1 MFAAPPLAEVVL
13 RDPLVLSV
21 VGVTSQ
27 LTLAI
32 ALTIALAGARR
43 TLGFRGTP
51 WWVIAQ
57 GGLVVAL
64 LAVLVRNAIGPVP
77 DPQSMN
83 LTLRLLGGAYAAGKL
98 TFFAS
103 LALGTAERLGVTV
116 SRRGQGAVPATIALA
131 AIAVA
136 LCTPQLGGVYLA
148 QGAVGFV
155 AMATCAWRLHR
166 APAALR
172 TRGTAWL
179 AAALGFYALLSLPY
193 LLGLRYRGTPA
204 AGDTWAIVG
213 YVVDRSSIVDLLGQL
228 LLGLAMLAL
237 LLEQQREV
245 ARRERANASALER
258 EGATTARLEAIGRVA
273 ATVAHELNNPLTVVV
288 ATAESLATAP
298 LDPALRRDLALIVR
312 EAMRCRHVARD
323 LLLATREESPPHT
336 EVATATIVRHAAD
349 AVRLQASAAG
359 VQLRVG
365 VRSRVHV
372 VGDQVALE
380 QAVINLLRNAI
391 DATPRGRT
399 VVVRTDVEED
409 DAVLVVEDEGSGIAP
424 AVRAS
429 LFEPLRT
436 TKAAGRGTGLG
447 LSIVRGIVQRH
458 GGTIDVASQPERAL
472 GSSFRIRLP
481 RVAEMTLVTGETTLA
496 PAGDDAGDAMRPA
509 SARSA
514 TRPSLVLPLPTIAL
528 PSPPSVT
535 PVHVPVG
542 ALPPIALIID
552 DEAGIRGILG
562 RTLSRYGY
570 EVAEAGD
577 GLEGQ
582 LALTDASRG
591 RLDVIFCDV
600 RMPRLDG
607 VQLLGWMGDACP
619 ELLARTVLLT
629 GDTVSD
635 EVRAAVARTG
645 CHVLAKPF
653 ARRDLEHTLA
663 RVHAPAA

>member
-1 MFAAPPLAEVVL
+1 MWRYSSGMSAPASLAEIVL

-21 VGVTSQ
+21 IGVVSQ

-32 ALTIALAGARR
+32 ALGIALAGARR
-43 TLGFRGTP
+43 ALDFRGTP

-57 GGLVVAL
+57 GGLAIAL
-64 LAVLVRNAIGPVP
+64 VAVLVRNVIGPTP
-77 DPQSMN
+77 GPQ
-83 LTLRLLGGAYAAGKL
+83 LDAHAVVLRVLGGTYAAGKL
-98 TFFAS
+98 VFFAA
-103 LALGTAERLGVTV
+103 LALGTVELLGDGVA
-116 SRRGQGAVPATIALA
+116 RRTRHAVFA

-136 LCTPQLGGVYLA
+136 GVGVALLTPRLGGVYYA

-155 AMATCAWRLHR
+155 AMAASAWRLHR

-179 AAALGFYALLSLPY
+179 ARALAFYALASLAY
-193 LLGLRYRGTPA
+193 LLGLRYVGEPVG
-204 AGDTWAIVG
+204 GDAWSMLVF
-213 YVVDRSSIVDLLGQL
+213 VVDRSSIVDLLGQL

-245 ARRERANASALER
+245 ERRERANASALGR

-273 ATVAHELNNPLTVVV
+273 ATVAHELNNPLTVVI
-288 ATAESLATAP
+288 ATAESLAGAP
-298 LDPALRRDLALIVR
+298 LDPALQRDLALIVR

-323 LLLATREESPPHT
+323 LLIATRDESPPHA
-336 EVATATIVRHAAD
+336 EVSTATIVRHAAD

-359 VQLRVG
+359 VQLRVV
-365 VRSRVHV
+365 VRSGVHV
-372 VGDQVALE
+372 AGDQVALE
-380 QAVINLLRNAI
+380 QAIINLLRNAI

-399 VVVRTDVEED
+399 VTVATEVAGDE
-409 DAVLVVEDEGSGIAP
+409 ALLAVEDEGSGIAP
-424 AVRAS
+424 AVRAT

-436 TKAAGRGTGLG
+436 TKAAGRGAGLG

-458 GGTIDVASQPERAL
+458 GGTIEVASQPERAI

-481 RVAEMTLVTGETTLA
+481 RVAPSALVSGETRLA
-496 PAGDDAGDAMRPA
+496 PAGDDRAAGRADGAGA
-509 SARSA
+509 AA
-514 TRPSLVLPLPTIAL
+514 RPSHAIAEGSTASHVAPAGVLP
-528 PSPPSVT
+528 V
-535 PVHVPVG
+535 
-542 ALPPIALIID
+542 ALIID
-552 DEAGIRGILG
+552 DEAGIRSILG

-582 LALTDASRG
+582 QALAGTTRS

-607 VQLLGWMGDACP
+607 VELLGWMGDACP

-635 EVRAAVARTG
+635 EVRATIARTG
-645 CHVLAKPF
+645 CRVLAKPF
-653 ARRDLEHTLA
+653 ARRDLEQTLA
-663 RVHAPAA
+663 LIHAAA